1 MRHSPLLVTLQLLL
15 PPRLHVFL
23 TIMSH
28 HPKALVQTLCWD
40 SESDL
45 QLVVSE
51 IHVLKEN
58 SGGNPECS
66 R

>member
-1 MRHSPLLVTLQLLL
+1 MRHPPLLVTLQLFL
-15 PPRLHVFL
+15 PPRLHAFL

-28 HPKALVQTLCWD
+28 HLKALAQTLRWD
-40 SESDL
+40 SKSDL